1 MVKNLLKNF
10 EYIVSIRHF
19 FGARGQALLPGPG
32 DMRPGGQNGPC
43 ECLFMRK
50 DMRENTSVHR
60 LLRRALSLCLA
71 VVLAVSLCVPALAA
85 QTTYSGNDYVQRL
98 KNAVRENAVVDLDAG
113 KDPDEV
119 VRAMVVT
126 DVPAAVE
133 QTGGV
138 DYTAAAQSAE
148 SKTLRSQENIVRQ
161 ARRITGRSVINQS
174 GYLVSAFSMDMTR
187 AQMKQVAALDGV
199 VSVSEVTSYKA
210 RMTTAKD
217 MTSAMELWKAEN
229 GGSTGEG
236 IVVAV
241 IDSGVNYSHPDMQMR
256 QDAQLK
262 YTQVFSYGAQ
272 LQEGENV
279 VTVEFTDEATG
290 AATTVAFTVVKDT
303 AAPEAP
309 VIAQGGDGKVTL
321 TAAEEDV
328 TLYYSYDGTE
338 WVLYTGPF
346 APTATPVYAKAVD
359 RAGNE
364 SAVSRLAVQ
373 VTAPS
378 RCRPATPPCC

>member
-1 MVKNLLKNF
+1 M
-10 EYIVSIRHF
+10 
-19 FGARGQALLPGPG
+19 
-32 DMRPGGQNGPC
+32 
-43 ECLFMRK
+43 
-50 DMRENTSVHR
+50 
-60 LLRRALSLCLA
+60 
-71 VVLAVSLCVPALAA
+71 
-85 QTTYSGNDYVQRL
+85 QRL

-290 AATTVAFTVVKDT
+290 AATTVAF
-303 AAPEAP
+303 EAP
-309 VIAQGGDGKVTL
+309 VIAQGDDGKVTL

-328 TLYYSYDGTE
+328 TLYYSYEGTE

-346 APTATPVYAKAVD
+346 VPTATPVYAKAVD

-373 VTAPS
+373 VTASQPVQTGDAAPVAVYTALLLTAAALAAAPVL
-378 RCRPATPPCC
+378 RRRRVK

>member
-1 MVKNLLKNF
+1 M
-10 EYIVSIRHF
+10 
-19 FGARGQALLPGPG
+19 
-32 DMRPGGQNGPC
+32 
-43 ECLFMRK
+43 
-50 DMRENTSVHR
+50 
-60 LLRRALSLCLA
+60 
-71 VVLAVSLCVPALAA
+71 
-85 QTTYSGNDYVQRL
+85 QRL
-98 KNAVRENAVVDLDAG
+98 KNTVRENAVVDLDAG

-133 QTGGV
+133 QTENA
-138 DYTAAAQSAE
+138 DYTAAVQSAE
-148 SKTLRSQENIVRQ
+148 SRTLRSQENIVRQ

-199 VSVSEVTSYKA
+199 VSVSEVTSYQA

-217 MTSAMELWKAEN
+217 MTSDMELWKAEN
-229 GGSTGEG
+229 GGNTGEG

-256 QDAQLK
+256 QDTQLK
-262 YTQVFSYGAQ
+262 FTQVFSYGAQ

-309 VIAQGGDGKVTL
+309 VIAQGDDGKVTL

-346 APTATPVYAKAVD
+346 VPTATPVYAKAVD

-373 VTAPS
+373 VTASQPVQTGDAA
-378 RCRPATPPCC
+378 PVAVYTALLLTAAAALATAPVLRRRRVK

>member
-1 MVKNLLKNF
+1 M
-10 EYIVSIRHF
+10 
-19 FGARGQALLPGPG
+19 
-32 DMRPGGQNGPC
+32 
-43 ECLFMRK
+43 
-50 DMRENTSVHR
+50 
-60 LLRRALSLCLA
+60 
-71 VVLAVSLCVPALAA
+71 
-85 QTTYSGNDYVQRL
+85 
-98 KNAVRENAVVDLDAG
+98 
-113 KDPDEV
+113 
-119 VRAMVVT
+119 
-126 DVPAAVE
+126 PAAVE

-148 SKTLRSQENIVRQ
+148 SKTLRSQESVIRQ

-210 RMTTAKD
+210 RMATAKD

-229 GGSTGEG
+229 GGNTGEG

-256 QDAQLK
+256 QDTQLK
-262 YTQVFSYGAQ
+262 FTQVFSYGAQ

-309 VIAQGGDGKVTL
+309 VIAQGDDGKVTL

-346 APTATPVYAKAVD
+346 VPTATPVYAKAVD

-373 VTAPS
+373 VTASQPVQTGDAAPVAVYTALLLTAAAALAAAPVL
-378 RCRPATPPCC
+378 RRRRVK

>member
-1 MVKNLLKNF
+1 M
-10 EYIVSIRHF
+10 S
-19 FGARGQALLPGPG
+19 
-32 DMRPGGQNGPC
+32 RPWPP
-43 ECLFMRK
+43 
-50 DMRENTSVHR
+50 T
-60 LLRRALSLCLA
+60 A
-71 VVLAVSLCVPALAA
+71 
-85 QTTYSGNDYVQRL
+85 TYSGNDYVQRL
-98 KNAVRENAVVDLDAG
+98 KDTVRESAVVDVDAG
-113 KDPDEV
+113 KDPNEV

-126 DVPAAVE
+126 DVPVAVE
-133 QTGGV
+133 QTENA
-138 DYTAAAQSAE
+138 DYTAAVQSAE
-148 SKTLRSQENIVRQ
+148 SRTLRSQENIVRQ

-199 VSVSEVTSYKA
+199 VSVSEVTSYKS
-210 RMTTAKD
+210 R
-217 MTSAMELWKAEN
+217 MTSAKEMTSDMELWKAEN
-229 GGSTGEG
+229 GGNTGEG
-236 IVVAV
+236 IVVTV
-241 IDSGVNYSHPDMQMR
+241 IDSGVNYSHLDMQMR

-262 YTQVFSYGAQ
+262 FTQVFSYGAQ

-279 VTVEFTDEATG
+279 VTVEFTDEAIG

-346 APTATPVYAKAVD
+346 VPTATPVYAKAVD

-373 VTAPS
+373 VTASQPVQTGDAAPVAVYTALLLTAAAALAAAPVL
-378 RCRPATPPCC
+378 RRRRVK

>member
-1 MVKNLLKNF
+1 M
-10 EYIVSIRHF
+10 
-19 FGARGQALLPGPG
+19 
-32 DMRPGGQNGPC
+32 
-43 ECLFMRK
+43 
-50 DMRENTSVHR
+50 
-60 LLRRALSLCLA
+60 
-71 VVLAVSLCVPALAA
+71 
-85 QTTYSGNDYVQRL
+85 QRL

-133 QTGGV
+133 QTENA
-138 DYTAAAQSAE
+138 DYTAAVQSAE
-148 SKTLRSQENIVRQ
+148 SRTLRSQENIVRQ

-210 RMTTAKD
+210 RMATAKD

-229 GGSTGEG
+229 GGNTGEG

-256 QDAQLK
+256 QDTQLK
-262 YTQVFSYGAQ
+262 FTQVFSYGAQ

-309 VIAQGGDGKVTL
+309 VIAQGDDGKVTL

-346 APTATPVYAKAVD
+346 VPTATPVYAKAVD

-373 VTAPS
+373 VTASQPVQTGDAAPVAVYTALLLTAAAALAAAPVL
-378 RCRPATPPCC
+378 RRRRVK